1 MRPIVGHERERMMDN
16 EPGSRNSGAL
26 RVAVLLAL
34 ALPTATHAAGIPTSS
49 PLEEIVVTAT
59 RIGLVGE
66 SRAASEGIVL
76 AIQLEGRPLLRPG
89 EVLEVVPGLV
99 VTQHSGDGKANQ
111 YFLRGFNLDHGTD
124 FATRVDGIPV
134 NMPTHAHG
142 QGYADINFL
151 IPELVDTVR
160 YRKGTY
166 FADEGNFS
174 AAGAAD
180 IAYRRKLD
188 ATLASLTFGEDDYYR
203 ALIAGSPELAGG
215 TLLGAL
221 DYSTADGP
229 WDLPQDFRK
238 VNGLVKFSRGAA
250 ERGLAVTAMGYDG
263 RWDSTD
269 QIPERA
275 VRGQCADIPFCISR
289 FGHVDPTSGG
299 ESHRYSLSVDAW
311 SNADDGRGWTA
322 NAYAMDYHLAL
333 ISNFTYAI
341 DPVNGDQFEQYD
353 DRRVLGG
360 RYEYAWP
367 ASFTAMPGAVRT
379 GIELRRDEIEPVGL
393 FLTTQAERR
402 ETVRQDEV
410 TQSSYSV
417 YVAHD
422 QRWNDW
428 LRTELGL
435 RFDLFDF
442 DVASNVAANSGDA
455 SDSIASP
462 KATVVLG
469 PWNETEYFINAG
481 RGFHSNDARGTT
493 IRVDPTDGVTP
504 VDRVDP
510 LVAATGGEVGFR
522 SGAIPGLQ
530 LYGAL
535 WGLDLDS
542 ELLFVG
548 DGGITEPN
556 RGSRR
561 YGVELG
567 AFWTPLDWL
576 ILDLDYAWSHARF
589 EGSDPAGDRIP
600 GAVEDVASLGIA
612 VNRNDGWFG
621 GARVRYL
628 GEAPLIEDN
637 SVRSDST
644 LLVNVE
650 AGYRFNQHWSAFL
663 TVFNLLDA
671 EDNDIS
677 YFYESQLPGEAA
689 PVEDIHF
696 HPVEPRTL
704 RATVTVSF

>member
-1 MRPIVGHERERMMDN
+1 MGKAFVRGNPPRSIW
-16 EPGSRNSGAL
+16 
-26 RVAVLLAL
+26 LAL
-34 ALPTATHAAGIPTSS
+34 AFLPAAASASGIPTGAA
-49 PLEEIVVTAT
+49 LEEIVVTAT

-66 SRAASEGIVL
+66 SRAASEGVVL
-76 AIQLEGRPLLRPG
+76 AIQLEGRPVLRPG
-89 EVLEVVPGLV
+89 EILEVVPGLV

-142 QGYADINFL
+142 QGYSDINFL
-151 IPELVDTVR
+151 IPELVDEVR

-180 IAYRRKLD
+180 IVYRRRFD
-188 ATLASLTFGEDDYYR
+188 APLASITLGQDDYYR
-203 ALIAGSPELAGG
+203 ALLAASPEVGG
-215 TLLGAL
+215 GLLLGAL

-229 WDLPQDFRK
+229 WDLPQDYRK
-238 VNGLVKFSRGAA
+238 VNGLVKYSRGAS
-250 ERGLAVTAMGYDG
+250 ERGFAVTAMGYDG

-269 QIPERA
+269 QIPRRA
-275 VRGQCADIPFCISR
+275 VGGDCAAIPFCISR
-289 FGHVDPTSGG
+289 YGYVDDTSGG
-299 ESHRYSLSVDAW
+299 ESHRYSLSLDGW
-311 SNADDGRGWTA
+311 SNHDDGRGWTA
-322 NAYAMDYHLAL
+322 SAWAMDYHLEL
-333 ISNFTYAI
+333 VSNFTYAI
-341 DPVNGDQFEQYD
+341 DAINGDQFEQYD
-353 DRRVLGG
+353 DRRVYGG
-360 RYEYAWP
+360 RFEYVWP
-367 ASFTAMPGAVRT
+367 ASLTALRGALRAGV
-379 GIELRRDEIEPVGL
+379 ELRRDEIEPVGL
-393 FLTTQAERR
+393 YLTTRAERR
-402 ETVRQDEV
+402 ETVREDAV
-410 TQSSYSV
+410 TQTNYSA
-417 YVAHD
+417 YAAHD

-435 RFDLFDF
+435 RFDAFDF
-442 DVASNVAANSGDA
+442 DVSSNLAANSGTA

-469 PWNETEYFINAG
+469 PWRETEYFLNAG

-510 LVAATGGEVGFR
+510 LVAATGAEVGFR
-522 SGAIPGLQ
+522 SGAFPGWQ

-548 DGGITEPN
+548 DGGITEPS
-556 RGSRR
+556 RESRR
-561 YGVELG
+561 WGVELG
-567 AFWTPLDWL
+567 AFWTPFEWL

-589 EGSDPAGDRIP
+589 RGNDLAGDHIP

-612 VNRNDGWFG
+612 VNRSDGWFG

-628 GEAPLIEDN
+628 GEAPLIEDD
-637 SVRSDST
+637 SVRSDPT

-650 AGYRFNQHWSAFL
+650 AGYRFSERWSAFV
-663 TVFNLLDA
+663 TVFNLFDA
-671 EDNDIS
+671 EDNDIT
-677 YFYESQLPGEAA
+677 YFYESRLPGEAA
-689 PVEDIHF
+689 PVEDLHF
-696 HPVEPRTL
+696 HPVEPRSV
-704 RATVTVSF
+704 RATLNLSF

>member
-1 MRPIVGHERERMMDN
+1 MGKSHAMCNPSAVG
-16 EPGSRNSGAL
+16 
-26 RVAVLLAL
+26 VAVLVAL
-34 ALPTATHAAGIPTSS
+34 TLPGVAWGAGIPTAA

-59 RIGLVGE
+59 RIGLIGE

-76 AIQLEGRPLLRPG
+76 AIQLEGRPVLRPG
-89 EVLEVVPGLV
+89 EVLEVVPGLI

-142 QGYADINFL
+142 QGYSDINFL
-151 IPELVDTVR
+151 IPELVEKVR

-180 IAYRRKLD
+180 IAYQREL
-188 ATLASLTFGEDDYYR
+188 ASSLASLTLGEDDYYR
-203 ALIAGSPELAGG
+203 ALIAAAPEIGGG

-238 VNGLVKFSRGAA
+238 VNGLVKYSRGATD
-250 ERGLAVTAMGYDG
+250 RGFALTAMGYDG

-269 QIPERA
+269 QIPQRA
-275 VRGQCADIPFCISR
+275 VGGQCAQIPFCIPR
-289 FGHVDPTSGG
+289 FGYVDPTSGG

-311 SNADDGRGWTA
+311 SQGDDGRGWSA
-322 NAYAMDYHLAL
+322 NAYAMDYHLEL
-333 ISNFTYAI
+333 ISNFTYAL
-341 DPVNGDQFEQYD
+341 DQDNGDQFEQYD
-353 DRRVLGG
+353 DRRVYGG
-360 RYEYAWP
+360 RYEYTWP
-367 ASFTAMPGAVRT
+367 ASFTDRPGALRAGV
-379 GIELRRDEIEPVGL
+379 ELRRDEIEPVGL
-393 FLTTQAERR
+393 FLTTQAQRR
-402 ETVRQDEV
+402 ETVRQDDV
-410 TQSSYSV
+410 TQTSTSA

-428 LRTELGL
+428 LRTEIGVRL
-435 RFDLFDF
+435 DDFDF
-442 DVASNVAANSGDA
+442 DVSSNVTANSGTA
-455 SDSIASP
+455 TDSIASP

-469 PWNETEYFINAG
+469 PWNETEYFLNAG

-504 VDRVDP
+504 VERVDP
-510 LVAATGGEVGFR
+510 LVAATGAEIGFR
-522 SGAIPGLQ
+522 SAAIPGLQ
-530 LYGAL
+530 VYGAL
-535 WGLDLDS
+535 WGLELDS

-548 DGGITEPN
+548 DGGITEPS
-556 RGSRR
+556 RESRR
-561 YGVELG
+561 YGVEFG
-567 AFWTPLDWL
+567 VFWTPLDWL
-576 ILDLDYAWSHARF
+576 ILDVDYAWSRARF
-589 EGSDPAGDRIP
+589 QGSDPAGDRIP
-600 GAVEDVASLGIA
+600 GAVEDVASVGVA

-621 GARVRYL
+621 GARLRYL
-628 GEAPLIEDN
+628 GEAPLVEDD
-637 SVRSDST
+637 SVRSDPT

-650 AGYRFNQHWSAFL
+650 AGYRFNERLSAFL
-663 TVFNLLDA
+663 TVFNLFDA

-689 PVEDIHF
+689 PVDDVHF
-696 HPVEPRTL
+696 HPVEPRSL
-704 RATVTVSF
+704 RGTIAYRF

>member
-1 MRPIVGHERERMMDN
+1 MDN
-16 EPGSRNSGAL
+16 EHGSRNSGAL
-26 RVAVLLAL
+26 QAALLLAL
-34 ALPTATHAAGIPTSS
+34 ALPTATQATGIPTAT
-49 PLEEIVVTAT
+49 PLEEIVVSAT
-59 RIGLVGE
+59 RIGLIGE

-76 AIQLEGRPLLRPG
+76 AIQLEGRPVLRPG

-151 IPELVDTVR
+151 IPELVDKVR

-180 IAYRRKLD
+180 IVYRRKLD
-188 ATLASLTFGEDDYYR
+188 AALASLTIGEDDYYR
-203 ALIAGSPELAGG
+203 ALIAGSPEVGG
-215 TLLGAL
+215 GVLLGAL

-238 VNGLVKFSRGAA
+238 VNGLAKFSRG
-250 ERGLAVTAMGYDG
+250 EVSRGFAVTAMGYDG

-269 QIPERA
+269 QIPARA
-275 VRGQCADIPFCISR
+275 VGGDCATIPFCISR
-289 FGHVDPTSGG
+289 FGYVDGTSGG

-311 SNADDGRGWTA
+311 SNRDDGRGWTA
-322 NAYAMDYHLAL
+322 SAWAMDYHLEL
-333 ISNFTYAI
+333 ISNFTYAL
-341 DPVNGDQFEQYD
+341 DQDNGDQFEQYD
-353 DRRVLGG
+353 DRRVYGG
-360 RYEYAWP
+360 RLEYVWP
-367 ASFTAMPGAVRT
+367 ASLTSLPGALRA
-379 GIELRRDEIEPVGL
+379 GAELRRDQIEPVGL
-393 FLTTQAERR
+393 YLTTQAERR
-402 ETVRQDEV
+402 ETVREDDV
-410 TQSSYSV
+410 TQTSYSA
-417 YVAHD
+417 YLAHD

-428 LRTELGL
+428 LRTELGV
-435 RFDLFDF
+435 RFDYFDF
-442 DVASNVAANSGDA
+442 DVSSNLAANSGSA

-469 PWNETEYFINAG
+469 PWHETEYFINTG

-510 LVAATGGEVGFR
+510 LVAATGGEIGFR
-522 SGAIPGLQ
+522 SGIVPGLQ

-548 DGGITEPN
+548 DGGITEPS
-556 RGSRR
+556 RESRR
-561 YGVELG
+561 YGVEVG

-589 EGSDPAGDRIP
+589 RGSDPAGDRIP
-600 GAVEDVASLGIA
+600 GAVENVASLGVV

-628 GEAPLIEDN
+628 GEAPLIEDD
-637 SVRSDST
+637 SMRSDPT

-650 AGYRFNQHWSAFL
+650 AGYRFSRHWSAFV
-663 TVFNLLDA
+663 TVFNLFDT
-671 EDNDIS
+671 EDNDIT
-677 YFYESQLPGEAA
+677 YYYESQLPGEAA

>member
-1 MRPIVGHERERMMDN
+1 MVKALDG
-16 EPGSRNSGAL
+16 RNADAAGAL
-26 RVAVLLAL
+26 ALAAL
-34 ALPTATHAAGIPTSS
+34 ALPTLCWSSGIPTAS

-66 SRAASEGIVL
+66 SRAASEGVVL
-76 AIQLEGRPLLRPG
+76 AIQLEGRPVLRPG
-89 EVLEVVPGLV
+89 EILEVVPGLV

-142 QGYADINFL
+142 QGYSDINFL
-151 IPELVDTVR
+151 IPELVDKVR

-180 IAYRRKLD
+180 IVYRRRLE
-188 ATLASLTFGEDDYYR
+188 APLASVTIGQDDYYR
-203 ALIAGSPELAGG
+203 ALLAASPEVGG
-215 TLLGAL
+215 GVLLGAL

-229 WDLPQDFRK
+229 WDLPQDYRK
-238 VNGLVKFSRGAA
+238 VNGLVKYSRGAA
-250 ERGLAVTAMGYDG
+250 DRGLAVTAMGYDG

-275 VRGQCADIPFCISR
+275 VGGDCAAIPFCISR
-289 FGHVDPTSGG
+289 FGYVDDTSGG
-299 ESHRYSLSVDAW
+299 ESHRYSLSLDAW
-311 SNADDGRGWTA
+311 SNQDDGRGWTA
-322 NAYAMDYHLAL
+322 SAWAMDYHLEL

-341 DPVNGDQFEQYD
+341 DEVNGDQFEQYD
-353 DRRVLGG
+353 DRRVWGG
-360 RYEYAWP
+360 RFEYAWP
-367 ASFTAMPGAVRT
+367 ASLTALPGALRAGV
-379 GIELRRDEIEPVGL
+379 ELRRDDIEPVGL
-393 FLTTQAERR
+393 YLTTRAERR
-402 ETVRQDEV
+402 ETVREDEV
-410 TQSSYSV
+410 TQTSYSA
-417 YVAHD
+417 YLAHD

-435 RFDLFDF
+435 RFDAFDF
-442 DVASNVAANSGDA
+442 DVSSNLAANSGTA

-469 PWNETEYFINAG
+469 PWRETEYFLNAG

-510 LVAATGGEVGFR
+510 LVAATGAEIGFR
-522 SGAIPGLQ
+522 SGAFPGWQ

-548 DGGITEPN
+548 DGGITEPS
-556 RGSRR
+556 RESRR
-561 YGVELG
+561 RGVELG
-567 AFWTPLDWL
+567 AFWTPFEWL
-576 ILDLDYAWSHARF
+576 IVDLDYAWSHARF
-589 EGSDPAGDRIP
+589 RGNDPAGDRIP
-600 GAVEDVASLGIA
+600 GAVEDVASLGVA

-628 GEAPLIEDN
+628 GEAPLIEDD
-637 SVRSDST
+637 SVRSDPT

-650 AGYRFNQHWSAFL
+650 AGYRFSERWSAFV
-663 TVFNLLDA
+663 TVFNLFDA
-671 EDNDIS
+671 EDNDIT
-677 YFYESQLPGEAA
+677 YFYESRLPGEAA
-689 PVEDIHF
+689 PVEDLHF
-696 HPVEPRTL
+696 HPVEPRSV
-704 RATVTVSF
+704 RATLNLTF

>member
-1 MRPIVGHERERMMDN
+1 MGN
-16 EPGSRNSGAL
+16 EPGRCNSLAMRMAVVATLAFPPGAG
-26 RVAVLLAL
+26 AS
-34 ALPTATHAAGIPTSS
+34 GIPTASE
-49 PLEEIVVTAT
+49 LEEIVVTAS
-59 RIGLVGE
+59 RIGLIGE
-66 SRAASEGIVL
+66 SRAASEGVVL
-76 AIQLEGRPLLRPG
+76 AIQLEGRPVLRPG

-142 QGYADINFL
+142 QGFSDINFL
-151 IPELVDTVR
+151 IPELVDRVR

-180 IAYRRKLD
+180 IVYRRKLD
-188 ATLASLTFGEDDYYR
+188 AALASLTIGQDAYYR
-203 ALIAGSPELAGG
+203 ALLAASPAVGG
-215 TLLGAL
+215 GVLLGAI

-229 WDLPQDFRK
+229 WDLPQDYRK
-238 VNGLVKFSRGAA
+238 VNGLLKFSRGEA

-269 QIPERA
+269 QIPARA
-275 VRGQCADIPFCISR
+275 VAGNCAAIPFCISR
-289 FGHVDPTSGG
+289 FGYVDGTSGG

-311 SNADDGRGWTA
+311 SNHDDGRGWTA
-322 NAYAMDYHLAL
+322 SAWAMDYHLEL
-333 ISNFTYAI
+333 VSNFTYAI
-341 DPVNGDQFEQYD
+341 DQDNGDQFEQYD
-353 DRRVLGG
+353 DRRVYGG
-360 RYEYAWP
+360 RFEYVWP
-367 ASFTAMPGAVRT
+367 ASVTSRPGALRA
-379 GIELRRDEIEPVGL
+379 GAELRRDEIEPVGL
-393 FLTTQAERR
+393 YLTTQAERR
-402 ETVRQDEV
+402 ETVREDDV
-410 TQSSYSV
+410 TQTSWSA

-422 QRWNDW
+422 QRWSDW

-435 RFDLFDF
+435 RFDYFDF
-442 DVASNVAANSGDA
+442 DVSSNLAANSGSA

-462 KATVVLG
+462 KATVVFG
-469 PWNETEYFINAG
+469 PWYETEYFVNAG

-493 IRVDPTDGVTP
+493 IRVDPADGVTP

-510 LVAATGGEVGFR
+510 LVAATGAEVGFR
-522 SGAIPGLQ
+522 SGAFPGWQ

-535 WGLDLDS
+535 WGLELDS

-548 DGGITEPN
+548 DGGITEPS
-556 RGSRR
+556 RESRR
-561 YGVELG
+561 WGVELG
-567 AFWTPLDWL
+567 AFCRPLAWL

-589 EGSDPAGDRIP
+589 RGADPAGDRIP
-600 GAVEDVASLGIA
+600 GAVENVVSLGIA
-612 VNRNDGWFG
+612 VNRDDGWFG

-637 SVRSDST
+637 SVRSDPT
-644 LLVNVE
+644 LLVNLE
-650 AGYRFNQHWSAFL
+650 AGYRFNRQWSAFL
-663 TVFNLLDA
+663 TVFNLFDA
-671 EDNDIS
+671 EDSDIS

-689 PVEDIHF
+689 PVGGIHF

-704 RATVTVSF
+704 RATVTVGF

>member
-1 MRPIVGHERERMMDN
+1 MLSIETAL
-16 EPGSRNSGAL
+16 RNSSTLRMAAVAALLLSGA
-26 RVAVLLAL
+26 AGAS
-34 ALPTATHAAGIPTSS
+34 GIPTAS

-59 RIGLVGE
+59 RIGLIGE
-66 SRAASEGIVL
+66 SRAASEGVVL
-76 AIQLEGRPLLRPG
+76 AIQLEGRPVLRPG
-89 EVLEVVPGLV
+89 EILEVVPGLV

-151 IPELVDTVR
+151 IPELVDKVR

-180 IAYRRKLD
+180 IVYRRKLD
-188 ATLASLTFGEDDYYR
+188 SSLASLTFGEHDYYR
-203 ALIAGSPELAGG
+203 ALLAASPEVGG
-215 TLLGAL
+215 GILLGAL

-238 VNGLVKFSRGAA
+238 VNGLVKFSHGEA
-250 ERGLAVTAMGYDG
+250 ERGFAVTAMGYDG
-263 RWDSTD
+263 SWDSTD

-275 VRGQCADIPFCISR
+275 VGGDCEQIPFCISR
-289 FGHVDPTSGG
+289 FGYVDDTSGG

-311 SNADDGRGWTA
+311 SNHDDGRGWTA
-322 NAYAMDYHLAL
+322 SAWALDYHLEL

-353 DRRVLGG
+353 DRRVYGG
-360 RYEYAWP
+360 RFEYVWP
-367 ASFTAMPGAVRT
+367 ASWTSLPGSLRA
-379 GIELRRDEIEPVGL
+379 GAELRHDDIEPVGL
-393 FLTTQAERR
+393 FLTTQAQRR
-402 ETVRQDEV
+402 ETVRQDDV
-410 TQSSYSV
+410 TQTSYSA
-417 YVAHD
+417 YVSHD

-428 LRTELGL
+428 LRTELGA
-435 RFDLFDF
+435 RFDSFDF
-442 DVASNVAANSGDA
+442 DVSSNLAANSGSA

-469 PWNETEYFINAG
+469 PWHETEYFLNAG

-510 LVAATGGEVGFR
+510 LVAATGAEIGFR
-522 SGAIPGLQ
+522 SGALPGLQ

-535 WGLDLDS
+535 WGLELDS

-548 DGGITEPN
+548 DGGITEPS
-556 RGSRR
+556 RESRR

-589 EGSDPAGDRIP
+589 QGNDPAGDHIP

-628 GEAPLIEDN
+628 GEAPLIEDD
-637 SVRSDST
+637 SVRSDPT
-644 LLVNVE
+644 LLVNLE
-650 AGYRFNQHWSAFL
+650 AGYRFNRHWSAFL
-663 TVFNLLDA
+663 AVFNLFDA
-671 EDNDIS
+671 ADNDIT

-689 PVEDIHF
+689 LVEDIHF

>member
-1 MRPIVGHERERMMDN
+1 MLSIETAL
-16 EPGSRNSGAL
+16 RNSSTLRMAAVAALLLSGA
-26 RVAVLLAL
+26 AGAS
-34 ALPTATHAAGIPTSS
+34 GIPTAS

-59 RIGLVGE
+59 RIGLIGE
-66 SRAASEGIVL
+66 SRAASEGVVL
-76 AIQLEGRPLLRPG
+76 AIQLEGRPVLRPG
-89 EVLEVVPGLV
+89 EILEVVPGLV

-151 IPELVDTVR
+151 IPELVDKVR

-180 IAYRRKLD
+180 IVYRRKLD
-188 ATLASLTFGEDDYYR
+188 SSLASLTFGEHDYHR
-203 ALIAGSPELAGG
+203 ALLAASPEVGG
-215 TLLGAL
+215 GILLGAL

-238 VNGLVKFSRGAA
+238 VNGLVKFSHGEA
-250 ERGLAVTAMGYDG
+250 ERGFAVTAMGYDG
-263 RWDSTD
+263 SWDSTD

-275 VRGQCADIPFCISR
+275 VGGDCEQIPFCISR
-289 FGHVDPTSGG
+289 FGYVDDTSGG

-311 SNADDGRGWTA
+311 SNHDDGRGWTA
-322 NAYAMDYHLAL
+322 SAWALDYHLEL

-353 DRRVLGG
+353 DRRVYGG
-360 RYEYAWP
+360 RFEYVWP
-367 ASFTAMPGAVRT
+367 ASLTSLPGSLRA
-379 GIELRRDEIEPVGL
+379 GAELRHDDIEPVGL
-393 FLTTQAERR
+393 FLTTQAQRR
-402 ETVRQDEV
+402 ETVRQDDV
-410 TQSSYSV
+410 TQTSYSA
-417 YVAHD
+417 YVSHD

-428 LRTELGL
+428 LRTELGA
-435 RFDLFDF
+435 RFDSFDF
-442 DVASNVAANSGDA
+442 DVSSNLAANSGSA

-469 PWNETEYFINAG
+469 PWHETEYFLNAG

-493 IRVDPTDGVTP
+493 IRVDPADGVTP

-510 LVAATGGEVGFR
+510 LVAATGAEIGFR
-522 SGAIPGLQ
+522 SGALPGLQ

-535 WGLDLDS
+535 WGLELDS

-548 DGGITEPN
+548 DGGITEPS
-556 RGSRR
+556 RESRR

-589 EGSDPAGDRIP
+589 QGNDPAGDHIP

-628 GEAPLIEDN
+628 GEAPLIEDD
-637 SVRSDST
+637 SVRSDPT
-644 LLVNVE
+644 LLVNLE
-650 AGYRFNQHWSAFL
+650 AGYRFNRHWSAFL
-663 TVFNLLDA
+663 AVFNLFDA
-671 EDNDIS
+671 ADNDIT

-689 PVEDIHF
+689 LVEDIHF

>member
-1 MRPIVGHERERMMDN
+1 MSKCHDMRNRSAV
-16 EPGSRNSGAL
+16 S
-26 RVAVLLAL
+26 VAVLVAL
-34 ALPTATHAAGIPTSS
+34 TLPGVAWGSGIPTAA

-59 RIGLVGE
+59 RIGLIGE

-76 AIQLEGRPLLRPG
+76 AIQLEGRPVLRPG

-142 QGYADINFL
+142 QGYSDINFL
-151 IPELVDTVR
+151 IPELVEKVR

-180 IAYRRKLD
+180 IAYRRDLD
-188 ATLASLTFGEDDYYR
+188 GSLASLTLGEDDYYR
-203 ALIAGSPELAGG
+203 ALIAGAPEIGGG

-238 VNGLVKFSRGAA
+238 ISGLVKYSRGAA
-250 ERGLAVTAMGYDG
+250 DRGFAVTAMGYDG
-263 RWDSTD
+263 QWDSTD

-275 VRGQCADIPFCISR
+275 VGGQCAQIPFCISR
-289 FGHVDPTSGG
+289 FGYVDPTSGG

-311 SNADDGRGWTA
+311 SQGDDGRGWSA
-322 NAYAMDYHLAL
+322 NAFAMEYHLEL
-333 ISNFTYAI
+333 ISNFTYAL
-341 DPVNGDQFEQYD
+341 DQVNGDQFEQYD
-353 DRRVLGG
+353 DRRVYGG

-367 ASFTAMPGAVRT
+367 ASFTDGAGALRAGV
-379 GIELRRDEIEPVGL
+379 ELRRDAIEPVGL
-393 FLTTQAERR
+393 FLTTQAQRR
-402 ETVRQDEV
+402 ETVRQDDV
-410 TQSSYSV
+410 TQTSTSA

-435 RFDLFDF
+435 RFDYFDF
-442 DVASNVAANSGDA
+442 DVSSNLAANSGA
-455 SDSIASP
+455 ATDSIASP

-469 PWNETEYFINAG
+469 PWLETEYFINAG

-510 LVAATGGEVGFR
+510 LVAATGGEIGFR
-522 SGAIPGLQ
+522 SAAVPGLQ
-530 LYGAL
+530 IYGAF
-535 WGLDLDS
+535 WGLELDS

-548 DGGITEPN
+548 DGGITEPS
-556 RGSRR
+556 RESRR
-561 YGVELG
+561 YGVEFG
-567 AFWTPLDWL
+567 VFWTPLDWL
-576 ILDLDYAWSHARF
+576 ILDVDYAWSHARF
-589 EGSDPAGDRIP
+589 QGSDPAGDRIP
-600 GAVEDVASLGIA
+600 GAVEDVASVGAA
-612 VNRNDGWFG
+612 VNRDDGWFG
-621 GARVRYL
+621 GARLRYL

-650 AGYRFNQHWSAFL
+650 GGYRFNERLSAIL
-663 TVFNLLDA
+663 TVFNLFDA
-671 EDNDIS
+671 EDNDIT

-689 PVEDIHF
+689 PVEDVHF
-696 HPVEPRTL
+696 HPVEPRTF
-704 RATVTVSF
+704 RGTIAYRF